1 MRKFSAITALVILL
15 GTWLSDS
22 AMAGEKF
29 LTTKRASL
37 WFGTRE
43 LFIENTHSTAQLD
56 FLDYADNYQMGE
68 YFVLGFSIQLEGRGP
83 SIINLD
89 VFTSDDIIPTSFYL
103 DYQYNILPWLG
114 LNLGFMQYPF
124 LITGYDEFY
133 KNTDLDFFTDGGPN
147 ANSRQSRHNDFAL
160 TFGPSIMLEGNAG
173 FVFLHINGAY
183 SNLIPFVE
191 SFRQKKIDS
200 NLRREIIYKA
210 GTSSSFFL
218 FPSIRIGKDI
228 ASISG
233 KQLGIE
239 LQASTYIGSRKI
251 NYSKTIR
258 QWTEE
263 NAQSDQ
269 ITNKNHPFRKT
280 DVNLGLYLRF

>member
-1 MRKFSAITALVILL
+1 MRKFSAFIALVILL

-29 LTTKRASL
+29 LTAKRASL

-43 LFIENTHSTAQLD
+43 LFIENTHLTTQLD
-56 FLDYADNYQMGE
+56 FLDYANNYQMGE
-68 YFVLGFSIQLEGRGP
+68 YFMLGFSIQLEGRGP
-83 SIINLD
+83 SIINFD

-103 DYQYNILPWLG
+103 DYQYNILPWFG

-160 TFGPSIMLEGNAG
+160 TFGPSITLEGNAG
-173 FVFLHINGAY
+173 FIYLLINGAY

-191 SFRQKKIDS
+191 SFRQKKS
-200 NLRREIIYKA
+200 TQTFAVKSFTKPGLLHL
-210 GTSSSFFL
+210 SSFFH
-218 FPSIRIGKDI
+218 PSGLGKI
-228 ASISG
+228 
-233 KQLGIE
+233 
-239 LQASTYIGSRKI
+239 LQV
-251 NYSKTIR
+251 
-258 QWTEE
+258 
-263 NAQSDQ
+263 
-269 ITNKNHPFRKT
+269 FR
-280 DVNLGLYLRF
+280 VNDWA